1 MLNKEFDHQKKM
13 SNNIWKLVPDLLLHI
28 RIDGTFLAYNQ
39 PKNMELYLPPD
50 LFVGKKIQQIFPLDI
65 ALEAIGKI
73 ELAIKND
80 SIEQLEYKLSV
91 KNEFEY
97 YEARFVKYT
106 IDTVLVI
113 VRDVTDNIRLKM
125 QLEAIRTHDKLTG
138 ALNRNYF
145 EEYIQHIARKNYNI
159 MVCDIDG
166 LKFINDS
173 KGHLVGDELI
183 KLASRLIKNNLA
195 PGDKLFRFGGDE
207 FVIFSPNDKMAKL
220 YKDIK
225 LSLDKFNEKEHC
237 FFLSISIGWGQVAED
252 GDVTKAFEIADQNMY
267 KEKLAQGISVKTKL
281 VEPMLKQ
288 LKINNCKLYINI
300 QLMKKILGLFL
311 RSYQL
316 SKYQANKIYRLI
328 DVHDIGSTSISHQEL
343 LFSQKALS
351 LMEKKE
357 IYRHSEVG
365 FRILNLSSRYMDIA
379 DLVLKHHEN
388 WNGSGYPLGLKRMQ
402 IPVEC
407 RIFRLIDSFQSIISV
422 RPYRTTFLYEN
433 AIMEIQEHKGNLYDP
448 ELTKLFLQVV
458 TENKDT
464 ILNYNL

>member
-1 MLNKEFDHQKKM
+1 LLNEALGNQKKIKD
-13 SNNIWKLVPDLLLHI
+13 NIWKLVPDLLLHI
-28 RIDGTFLAYNQ
+28 SIDGTFLAYNQ
-39 PKNMELYLPPD
+39 PKNMELYLPPE
-50 LFVGKKIQQIFPLDI
+50 LFVGEKMQHIFPLDI
-65 ALEAIGKI
+65 AVAAIKKI
-73 ELAIKND
+73 GLAIRND
-80 SIEQLEYKLSV
+80 SIEQLEYKLLV
-91 KNEFEY
+91 NNEFEY

-113 VRDVTDNIRLKM
+113 IRDVTEPIRLKK

-145 EEYIQHIARKNYNI
+145 EEYIKHIPRKNYSI

-183 KLASRLIKNNLA
+183 RVASKLIKNNLA
-195 PGDKLFRFGGDE
+195 PEDKLFRFGGDE
-207 FVIFSPNDKMAKL
+207 FVVFSPNDKMAKL
-220 YKDIK
+220 YRDIK
-225 LSLDKFNEKEHC
+225 FSLEKFNAKEHG
-237 FFLSISIGWGQVAED
+237 FFLSISIGWGQVDAD
-252 GDVTKAFEIADQNMY
+252 GDVTKAFETADYNMY
-267 KEKLAQGISVKTKL
+267 KEKLTQGMSVKTKL

-311 RSYQL
+311 SSFKL
-316 SKYQANKIYRLI
+316 SKYQADKIYRLI
-328 DVHDIGSTSISHQEL
+328 DVHDVGSTSISHQEL

-351 LMEKKE
+351 LIEKKE

-365 FRILNLSSRYMDIA
+365 FRILNLSSKYMDIA

-388 WNGSGYPLGLKRMQ
+388 WNGSGYPLGLKQMQ
-402 IPVEC
+402 IPIEC
-407 RIFRLIDSFQSIISV
+407 RIFRLIDSFQSIISI

-433 AIMEIQEHKGNLYDP
+433 AIVEIQKHKGNLYDP
-448 ELTKLFLQVV
+448 KLTKLFLQVV
-458 TENKDT
+458 TEHKST
-464 ILNYNL
+464 ILDYNL

>member
-1 MLNKEFDHQKKM
+1 MNEVLANQKKM
-13 SNNIWKLVPDLLLHI
+13 KDNIWKLVPDLLLHI
-28 RIDGTFLAYNQ
+28 SIDGTFFAYNQ

-50 LFVGKKIQQIFPLDI
+50 LFVGEKMQHIFPLDI
-65 ALEAIGKI
+65 ALAAIKKI
-73 ELAIKND
+73 GLAIRND
-80 SIEQLEYKLSV
+80 SIEQLEYKLLV
-91 KNEFEY
+91 NNEFEY

-106 IDTVLVI
+106 VDTVLVI
-113 VRDVTDNIRLKM
+113 IRDVTENIRLKIE
-125 QLEAIRTHDKLTG
+125 LETIRTHDKLTG
-138 ALNRNYF
+138 AFNRNYF
-145 EEYIQHIARKNYNI
+145 EEYIKHIARKNYSI

-183 KLASRLIKNNLA
+183 RIASRIIKNNLA
-195 PGDKLFRFGGDE
+195 AEDKLFRFGGDE
-207 FVIFSPNDKMAKL
+207 FVVFSPNDKMAKL

-225 LSLDKFNEKEHC
+225 SALTKFNEKEHG
-237 FFLSISIGWGQVAED
+237 FFLSISIGWGQVGED
-252 GDVTKAFEIADQNMY
+252 GDVAKAFEAADHNMY
-267 KEKLAQGISVKTKL
+267 KEKLMQGMSVKTKL

-311 RSYQL
+311 GSFKL
-316 SKYQANKIYRLI
+316 SKYQADKIYRLI
-328 DVHDIGSTSISHQEL
+328 DVHDVGSTSISHQEL
-343 LFSQKALS
+343 LFSKKPLS
-351 LMEKKE
+351 LIEKKE

-388 WNGSGYPLGLKRMQ
+388 WNGSGYPLGLKQMQ
-402 IPVEC
+402 IPIEC
-407 RIFRLIDSFQSIISV
+407 RIFRLIDSFQSIISI

-433 AIMEIQEHKGNLYDP
+433 AIAEIQKYKGDLYDP
-448 ELTKLFLQVV
+448 KLTKLFLRVV

-464 ILNYNL
+464 ILDYNL

>member
-1 MLNKEFDHQKKM
+1 MNEVLANQKKM
-13 SNNIWKLVPDLLLHI
+13 KDNIWKLVPDLLLHI
-28 RIDGTFLAYNQ
+28 SIDGTFLAYNQ

-50 LFVGKKIQQIFPLDI
+50 LFVGEKMQHIFPLDI
-65 ALEAIGKI
+65 ALAAIKKI
-73 ELAIKND
+73 GLAIRND
-80 SIEQLEYKLSV
+80 SIEQLEYKLLV
-91 KNEFEY
+91 NNEFEY

-106 IDTVLVI
+106 TDTVLVI
-113 VRDVTDNIRLKM
+113 IRDVTENIRLKM
-125 QLEAIRTHDKLTG
+125 ELETIRTHDKLTG

-145 EEYIQHIARKNYNI
+145 EEYIKHIARKNYSI

-183 KLASRLIKNNLA
+183 RIASRIIKNNLA
-195 PGDKLFRFGGDE
+195 AEDKLFRFGGDE

-225 LSLDKFNEKEHC
+225 SALTKFNEKEHG
-237 FFLSISIGWGQVAED
+237 FFLSISIGWGQVGED
-252 GDVTKAFEIADQNMY
+252 GDVTKAFETADHNMY
-267 KEKLAQGISVKTKL
+267 KEKLMQGMSVKTKL

-300 QLMKKILGLFL
+300 QLMKKLLGLFL
-311 RSYQL
+311 GSFKL
-316 SKYQANKIYRLI
+316 SKYQADKIYRLI
-328 DVHDIGSTSISHQEL
+328 DVHDVGSTSISHQEL
-343 LFSQKALS
+343 LFSKKPLS
-351 LMEKKE
+351 LIEKKE

-388 WNGSGYPLGLKRMQ
+388 WNGSGYPLGLKQMQ
-402 IPVEC
+402 IPIEC
-407 RIFRLIDSFQSIISV
+407 RIFRLIDSFQSIISI

-433 AIMEIQEHKGNLYDP
+433 AIAEIQKYKGDLYDP
-448 ELTKLFLQVV
+448 KLTKLFLKVV

-464 ILNYNL
+464 ILDYNL

>member
-1 MLNKEFDHQKKM
+1 MLNEALGNQKKIKD
-13 SNNIWKLVPDLLLHI
+13 NIWKLVPDLLLHI
-28 RIDGTFLAYNQ
+28 SIDGTFLAYNQ
-39 PKNMELYLPPD
+39 PKNMELYLPPE
-50 LFVGKKIQQIFPLDI
+50 LFVGKKIQHIFPLDI
-65 ALEAIGKI
+65 AVAAIKKI
-73 ELAIKND
+73 GLAIRND
-80 SIEQLEYKLSV
+80 SIEQLEYKLLV
-91 KNEFEY
+91 NNEFEY

-113 VRDVTDNIRLKM
+113 IRDVTEPIRLKK

-145 EEYIQHIARKNYNI
+145 EEYIKHIPRKNYSI

-183 KLASRLIKNNLA
+183 RVASKLIKNNLA
-195 PGDKLFRFGGDE
+195 PEDKLFRFGGDE
-207 FVIFSPNDKMAKL
+207 FVVFSPNDKMAKL
-220 YKDIK
+220 YRDIK
-225 LSLDKFNEKEHC
+225 FSLEKFNAKEHG
-237 FFLSISIGWGQVAED
+237 FFLSISIGWGQVDAD
-252 GDVTKAFEIADQNMY
+252 GDVTKAFETADYNMY
-267 KEKLAQGISVKTKL
+267 KEKLTQGMSVKTKL

-311 RSYQL
+311 SSFKL
-316 SKYQANKIYRLI
+316 SKYQADKIYRLI
-328 DVHDIGSTSISHQEL
+328 DVHDVGSTSISHQEL

-351 LMEKKE
+351 LIEKKE

-365 FRILNLSSRYMDIA
+365 FRILNLSSKYMDIA

-388 WNGSGYPLGLKRMQ
+388 WNGSGYPLGLKQMQ
-402 IPVEC
+402 IPIEC
-407 RIFRLIDSFQSIISV
+407 RIFRLIDSFQSIISI

-433 AIMEIQEHKGNLYDP
+433 AIVEIQKHKGNLYDP
-448 ELTKLFLQVV
+448 KLTKLFLQVV
-458 TENKDT
+458 TEHKST
-464 ILNYNL
+464 ILDYNL